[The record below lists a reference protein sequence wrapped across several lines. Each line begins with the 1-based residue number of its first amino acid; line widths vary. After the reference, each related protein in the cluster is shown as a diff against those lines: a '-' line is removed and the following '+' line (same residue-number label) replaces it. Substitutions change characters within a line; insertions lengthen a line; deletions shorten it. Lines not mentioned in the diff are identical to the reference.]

1 MTWALYAKSYF
12 LLKFKTRY
20 LPTLKTNQLTS
31 DTYALLIAKNL
42 ANQFYLKNK
51 QNCEKKD
58 KMIKGENKNRNNKNV
73 VRLRN
78 QIHLFKSVLADLI
91 LYRIFVIFF
100 SKNDEFYRD
109 TGAHNRLVPTF
120 LISVKAC

>member
-20 LPTLKTNQLTS
+20 LPTLKINQLTS
-31 DTYALLIAKNL
+31 DTYASLIGKNL
-42 ANQFYLKNK
+42 ANQFYLKYK

-73 VRLRN
+73 VRL
-78 QIHLFKSVLADLI
+78 
-91 LYRIFVIFF
+91 
-100 SKNDEFYRD
+100 
-109 TGAHNRLVPTF
+109 G
-120 LISVKAC
+120 